1 VIRGD
6 VGFEED
12 VMGSG
17 TLDRASG
24 SRVPASDAV
33 PRPRRIQLRQP
44 TLEPMPDEPLAV
56 VAVGAAGSGRSDV
69 VGALLGGIG
78 PVLDVPPASFLVV
91 HHGHGRDIC
100 AYLPGARQ
108 AHPYRC
114 GAIGDEP
121 VLARP
126 PRRVE
131 VTLPDPLLR
140 HFALV
145 DTPDTGVLGVAG
157 GRVVRDAVERGGALL
172 FVQAAD
178 RLPDRAEFE
187 LLAEVA
193 QTRAAVFFVVTPR
206 ADGTWLPPEVGALG
220 ADPDPVDL
228 FALAGDGMYG
238 IDGIDLV
245 PELDGNDPAAG
256 VVEAHRLAMAA
267 AVPALAEASWFAID
281 PAATDTAYLRRAL
294 TEWAAGEG
302 MSRASANPP
311 VPPGATRTV
320 KVAADAHESAW
331 AARLEKQARAEIHL
345 VRQRLALELANIHLR
360 VVQEIVF
367 GAGCPGLPDALDREV
382 HALSLRAMAEC
393 DAAVDRMLV
402 ESVTQ
407 VLGDAPDEGVRR
419 RVAAAVRRSF
429 ADDAGAKDL
438 DRVLLVTS
446 TAGVGSVTGPGAVAA
461 LAAYPVEAGRTILPP
476 LGVGLSGQCYLQWR
490 GTGSGSG
497 SGGAARGGKPADKAA
512 ETNRARTWLQRAVRG
527 IELELLREVSRRID
541 AVQRGLHGVLA
552 EAVDHGILLA

>member
-1 VIRGD
+1 
-6 VGFEED
+6 
-12 VMGSG
+12 MGSG

-24 SRVPASDAV
+24 SPVQPAKSVPQ
-33 PRPRRIQLRQP
+33 PRRIHLRQP
-44 TLEPMPDEPLAV
+44 TLEPLPDEPLAV
-56 VAVGAAGSGRSDV
+56 VAVGAAGSGRGDV

-78 PVLDVPPASFLVV
+78 PVLDVPHASFLVV

-108 AHPYRC
+108 AHPYRS

-131 VTLPDPLLR
+131 VSLPDPLLR

-145 DTPDTGVLGVAG
+145 DTPDTEVLGVAG
-157 GRVVRDAVERGGALL
+157 GRVVLDAVERGGALM

-178 RLPDRAEFE
+178 RLPDRAEFD

-193 QTRAAVFFVVTPR
+193 QTKAAVFFVITPR
-206 ADGTWLPPEVGALG
+206 SDGTWLPPDVCPLS
-220 ADPDPVDL
+220 ADAGPIEM
-228 FALAGDGMYG
+228 FALAGHDF
-238 IDGIDLV
+238 DGIDLT
-245 PELDGNDPAAG
+245 PELAGNDPAAG
-256 VVEAHRLAMAA
+256 AVEAHRLAMAA
-267 AVPALAEASWFAID
+267 AVPALAEAPWFAID

-320 KVAADAHESAW
+320 KVTADAHESAW
-331 AARLEKQARAEIHL
+331 AARLEKQARAEIHV
-345 VRQRLALELANIHLR
+345 VRQRLAIELANIHLR

-367 GAGCPGLPDALDREV
+367 GTGCAGLPDALDREV
-382 HALSLRAMAEC
+382 HALSLRAIAEC
-393 DAAVDRMLV
+393 DAAVERLLV
-402 ESVTQ
+402 DAVTQ

-429 ADDAGAKDL
+429 AEDAAAKDL
-438 DRVLLVTS
+438 DKVMLVTS

-461 LAAYPVEAGRTILPP
+461 LAAYPVEPGRTILPP
-476 LGVGLSGQCYLQWR
+476 LGLGLSGQCYLQWR
-490 GTGSGSG
+490 GS
-497 SGGAARGGKPADKAA
+497 AAVASGGKPVDKAA
-512 ETNRARTWLQRAVRG
+512 ETNKARTWAQRAIRG
-527 IELELLREVSRRID
+527 IELELLREVSRRIE
-541 AVQRGLHGVLA
+541 AVQRGLTGVLA